1 MKLVVVHEFAPYKK
15 GDEIT
20 DAASIAKI
28 LGSENE
34 GDVVTVGPPD
44 KTLN

>member
-1 MKLVVVHEFAPYKK
+1 MKLVVVHEFAPYKR

-20 DAASIAKI
+20 DEASIAKI

-34 GDVVTVGPPD
+34 AKVVKVGPS